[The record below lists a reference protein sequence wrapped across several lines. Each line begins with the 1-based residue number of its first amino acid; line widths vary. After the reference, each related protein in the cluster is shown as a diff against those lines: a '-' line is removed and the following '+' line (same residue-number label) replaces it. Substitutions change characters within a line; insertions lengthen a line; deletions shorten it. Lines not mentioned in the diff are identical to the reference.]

1 MLVKLNALLR
11 LRGNGLSQSCQACP
25 RGARRQIFT
34 RELLGESETA
44 EVVNLAQTCQNAEPA
59 RFETNDAAIQQQFA
73 GRRRPGP
80 CRARADGGCRAGLST
95 GLPTAA
101 AQTVLRDLGWLAEVA
116 ERRTVSTIERAGSD
130 SRALP
135 GRRLQG

>member
-1 MLVKLNALLR
+1 MRKFNSNVLAAAGLDPASRAQMAGAAL
-11 LRGNGLSQSCQACP
+11 
-25 RGARRQIFT
+25 
-34 RELLGESETA
+34 
-44 EVVNLAQTCQNAEPA
+44 
-59 RFETNDAAIQQQFA
+59 
-73 GRRRPGP
+73 
-80 CRARADGGCRAGLST
+80 GLST
-95 GLPTAA
+95 GLPLAV